1 MKVPKTRQK
10 RFALWLAL
18 FFVFYALWGSRLLA
32 ADKQGTLEFVYGRFT
47 PNDAR
52 FKAVYQ
58 KGGAIQGLILS
69 SYLVSNFNFYLELKG
84 FSRTGE
90 LTFSKEKTRF
100 ILVPLT
106 FGVRY
111 ILPTEYLLPYVGAGT
126 DFYFYYEDNPI
137 GTALNYAHGYHI
149 QGGTYVRASRSFPLR
164 LNVKLKYTKART
176 EVNSHQLEL
185 GGLEFGIG
193 LAFVF

>member
-1 MKVPKTRQK
+1 VPKARQK
-10 RFALWLAL
+10 RRAICFAL
-18 FFVFYALWGSRLLA
+18 FFILQAFWGSYLLS
-32 ADKQGTLEFVYGRFT
+32 ADKQGTLEFIYGRFT

-90 LTFSKEKTRF
+90 LTFSKEKTQF
-100 ILVPLT
+100 VLVPLT
-106 FGVRY
+106 LGVRY
-111 ILPTEYLLPYVGAGT
+111 ILPTEFLLPYAGVGT

-137 GTALNYAHGYHI
+137 GTVLNYAHGYHI
-149 QGGTYVRASRSFPLR
+149 QAGSYVRASRSFPLR
-164 LNVKLKYTKART
+164 LNVKLKYTKARA
-176 EVNSHQLEL
+176 EVNNRQLEL

-193 LAFVF
+193 LALVF

>member
-1 MKVPKTRQK
+1 MKVHETHLK
-10 RFALWLAL
+10 RIALAL
-18 FFVFYALWGSRLLA
+18 TIFLVFQALPGNRLLA
-32 ADKQGTLEFVYGRFT
+32 SDRQGTLEFIYGRFT
-47 PNDAR
+47 PSDAR

-58 KGGAIQGLILS
+58 KGGAIQGVILS
-69 SYLVSNFNFYLELKG
+69 SHLVSNFNFYLEVKG

-111 ILPTEYLLPYVGAGT
+111 ILPTEFLLPYVGVGT

-137 GTALNYAHGYHI
+137 GTATNYAHGYHI
-149 QGGTYVRASRSFPLR
+149 QGGAYVRASKDFPLR
-164 LNVKLKYTKART
+164 LNIKLKYTKAKT
-176 EVNSHQLEL
+176 GVDSNQLEL
-185 GGLEFGIG
+185 GGLEYGIG
-193 LAFVF
+193 LALVF